1 MDIVFKCLIITY
13 IYFFVAKNLEES
25 YLYITFANVNNKQ
38 IKYFTDY
45 EQKTNS
51 GFNRTRYNSD

>member
-1 MDIVFKCLIITY
+1 MYLIIY
-13 IYFFVAKNLEES
+13 YQIKLFVSNL
-25 YLYITFANVNNKQ
+25 YNTFANVNNKQ